1 MDRYSRQLGV
11 FGTDGQ
17 KKLKGS
23 TISVVGAGG
32 LGSSA
37 LMYLASAGVG
47 RIRIIDDEDV
57 EISNLNRQ
65 VLYTVADVGRKKS
78 EAAVRRLGEMNDEI
92 SLESFDSRV
101 DADDAASLISGSDV
115 VLDCLDNWETRF
127 VLNRAC
133 VDLGIPLV
141 HGAVEGMNG
150 QLMVVFPGVSA
161 CLACIFSA
169 QKNRDSSVAGPVA
182 GLIGCMEASEAIKI
196 ITKKGKSLEGEILL
210 VNLGTDEF
218 HRFRVSRNERCEVC
232 G

>member
-1 MDRYSRQLGV
+1 
-11 FGTDGQ
+11 
-17 KKLKGS
+17 
-23 TISVVGAGG
+23 
-32 LGSSA
+32 
-37 LMYLASAGVG
+37 
-47 RIRIIDDEDV
+47 
-57 EISNLNRQ
+57 
-65 VLYTVADVGRKKS
+65 
-78 EAAVRRLGEMNDEI
+78 MNDEI

-196 ITKKGKSLEGEILL
+196 ITKKGKS
-210 VNLGTDEF
+210 
-218 HRFRVSRNERCEVC
+218 SRER
-232 G
+232 

>member
-150 QLMVVFPGVSA
+150 SGSW
-161 CLACIFSA
+161 
-169 QKNRDSSVAGPVA
+169 
-182 GLIGCMEASEAIKI
+182 
-196 ITKKGKSLEGEILL
+196 
-210 VNLGTDEF
+210 
-218 HRFRVSRNERCEVC
+218 
-232 G
+232 

>member
-65 VLYTVADVGRKKS
+65 VLYTVADVGRKK
-78 EAAVRRLGEMNDEI
+78 AR
-92 SLESFDSRV
+92 
-101 DADDAASLISGSDV
+101 
-115 VLDCLDNWETRF
+115 
-127 VLNRAC
+127 
-133 VDLGIPLV
+133 PL
-141 HGAVEGMNG
+141 
-150 QLMVVFPGVSA
+150 
-161 CLACIFSA
+161 
-169 QKNRDSSVAGPVA
+169 
-182 GLIGCMEASEAIKI
+182 
-196 ITKKGKSLEGEILL
+196 
-210 VNLGTDEF
+210 
-218 HRFRVSRNERCEVC
+218 
-232 G
+232 